1 MNRDTARIYIIDVEN
16 FLRTTW
22 ELDVEAP
29 AMKSPASHVPL
40 PAIVGARASFSYLTI
55 LQEFKRPTAAR
66 RRKFEVTV
74 AKNRASGDILFM
86 RVGPCADDL
95 LRMNYFVHFRLR
107 VI

>member
-1 MNRDTARIYIIDVEN
+1 
-16 FLRTTW
+16 
-22 ELDVEAP
+22 
-29 AMKSPASHVPL
+29 
-40 PAIVGARASFSYLTI
+40 
-55 LQEFKRPTAAR
+55 
-66 RRKFEVTV
+66 V